1 MTDKKI
7 IEKLRD
13 DKHYYG
19 DFGKQFLSN
28 SDIQNLV
35 LEPRQFHAPQPDNKN
50 FVDGRYFHQL
60 ILEPEKVKDFKVC
73 DVSSRNSKAYK
84 EFLIDNNLEYAM
96 LERETHN
103 LKNMRDYMLGNLQFS
118 DFINDPSAEYEV
130 PATKEIM
137 GIEWKGKAD
146 IVTDT
151 HVFDIKTSSDVF
163 KFPRNSINYFYHT
176 QAYIYQELF
185 QKPMVFLVV
194 GKTKKRD
201 RNNKEYYDLGVFPM
215 KEDTMGLAEQTIER
229 AINTYKMWFAPDS
242 KENIENY
249 IINTSI

>member
-7 IEKLRD
+7 VQKLKD

-28 SDIQNLV
+28 SDIQSLV

-60 ILEPEKVKDFKVC
+60 ILEPNKVKDFKVC
-73 DVSSRNSKAYK
+73 DASSRNSKAYK
-84 EFLIDNNLEYAM
+84 EYLIENNLEHAI
-96 LERETHN
+96 LEKETHQ

-118 DFINDPSAEYEV
+118 DFINDPTAKYEV
-130 PATKEIM
+130 VSVKEIM
-137 GIEWKGKAD
+137 GVKWKGKAD

-163 KFPRNSINYFYHT
+163 KFPRNAINYFYHT

-185 QKPMVFLVV
+185 EKPVVFLVI
-194 GKTKKRD
+194 GKNKKKD
-201 RNNKEYYDLGVFPM
+201 RNNEEYYDLGVFPM
-215 KEDTMGLAEQTIER
+215 KEDTMSLAEETIVR
-229 AINTYKMWFAPDS
+229 ALTTYKKWFAPDS
-242 KENIENY
+242 EENIDNY
-249 IINTSI
+249 IINTRI

>member
-7 IEKLRD
+7 IEKLKD

-185 QKPMVFLVV
+185 QKQFNDPEAIKITGILGLFFL
-194 GKTKKRD
+194 KK
-201 RNNKEYYDLGVFPM
+201 L
-215 KEDTMGLAEQTIER
+215 QTIFHLFLLQSMSWSIQKSTGYTLIIIPIIFLER
-229 AINTYKMWFAPDS
+229 TLF
-242 KENIENY
+242 
-249 IINTSI
+249 

>member
-7 IEKLRD
+7 IQKLKD

-28 SDIQNLV
+28 SDIQSLV

-60 ILEPEKVKDFKVC
+60 ILEPNKVKDFKVC
-73 DVSSRNSKAYK
+73 DASSRNSKTYK
-84 EFLIDNNLEYAM
+84 EYLIENNLEHAI
-96 LERETHN
+96 LEKETHQ

-118 DFINDPSAEYEV
+118 DFINDPTAKYEV
-130 PATKEIM
+130 VSVKEIM
-137 GIEWKGKAD
+137 GVKWKGKAD

-163 KFPRNSINYFYHT
+163 KFPRNAINYFYHT

-185 QKPMVFLVV
+185 EKPVVFLVI
-194 GKTKKRD
+194 GKNKKKD
-201 RNNKEYYDLGVFPM
+201 RNNEEYYDLGVFPM
-215 KEDTMGLAEQTIER
+215 KEDTMSLAEETIVR
-229 AINTYKMWFAPDS
+229 AITTYKKWFAPDS
-242 KENIENY
+242 EENIDNY
-249 IINTSI
+249 IINTRI

>member
-7 IEKLRD
+7 IQKLKD

-28 SDIQNLV
+28 SDIQSLV

-60 ILEPEKVKDFKVC
+60 ILEPNKVKDFKVC
-73 DVSSRNSKAYK
+73 DASSRNSKAYK
-84 EFLIDNNLEYAM
+84 EYLIENNLEHAI
-96 LERETHN
+96 LEKETHQ

-118 DFINDPSAEYEV
+118 DFINDPTAKYEV
-130 PATKEIM
+130 VSVKEIM
-137 GIEWKGKAD
+137 GVKWKGKAD

-163 KFPRNSINYFYHT
+163 KFPRNAINYFYHT

-185 QKPMVFLVV
+185 EKPVVFLVI
-194 GKTKKRD
+194 GKNKKKD
-201 RNNKEYYDLGVFPM
+201 RNNEEYYDLGVFPM
-215 KEDTMGLAEQTIER
+215 KEDTMSLAEETIVR
-229 AINTYKMWFAPDS
+229 ALTTYKKWFAPDS
-242 KENIENY
+242 EENIDNY
-249 IINTSI
+249 IINTRI